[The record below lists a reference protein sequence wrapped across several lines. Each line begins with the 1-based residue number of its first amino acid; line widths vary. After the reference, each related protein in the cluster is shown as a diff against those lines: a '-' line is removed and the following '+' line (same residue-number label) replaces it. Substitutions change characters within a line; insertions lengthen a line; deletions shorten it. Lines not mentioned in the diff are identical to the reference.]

1 MARLNVVDPANAT
14 GPAKEAFDGPLKA
27 MPINL
32 FKSMAN
38 SPTGLATY
46 LGIAGALGHSK
57 FTDAQKEAVA
67 LVVGELNSCDYCVAA
82 HTMLGTKAGLSE
94 DQTVALRSGQSTG
107 DDSIDALAAFTRR
120 LVETRGFVEDADLEN
135 FKAAG
140 YTDESVIDVL
150 VLFTLN
156 TYTNYVNHV
165 NQTEV
170 DFPAAPVL
178 A

>member
-1 MARLNVVDPANAT
+1 MARLPLIDPANAT
-14 GPAKEAFDGPLKA
+14 GPAKEALDGPLKA

-32 FKSMAN
+32 FKTMAN

-46 LGIAGALGHSK
+46 LGIAGALGNSK
-57 FTDAQKEAVA
+57 FTDVQKETVA
-67 LVVGELNSCDYCVAA
+67 LIVGELNSCDYCVAA
-82 HTMLGTKAGLSE
+82 HTMLGKKAGLTE
-94 DQTVALRSGQSTG
+94 DQTVALRAGDNTG
-107 DDSIDALAAFTRR
+107 DDSIDALANFTRR
-120 LVETRGFVEDADLEN
+120 IVEARGFVEDADLEA

-170 DFPAAPVL
+170 DFPAPPVL